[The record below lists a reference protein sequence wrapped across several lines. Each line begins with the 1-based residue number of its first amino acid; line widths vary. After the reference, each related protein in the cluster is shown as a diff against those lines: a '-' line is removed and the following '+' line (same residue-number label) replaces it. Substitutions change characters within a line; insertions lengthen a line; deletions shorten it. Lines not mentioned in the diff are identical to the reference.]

1 MVSMKNTRILLLQFK
16 LVKTLSC
23 SVGYT
28 KNCSTFKLVSGKK
41 LPSILLF
48 QQVPILPPDCCNSTK
63 TMACLNQTSLG
74 NNLTIANPRHGLGE
88 WTLPLL
94 STLTLAL
101 VGDPTKDTV
110 SYVNNKIILQNRAL
124 PVNTCS
130 GPINFVLGNLTTTTD
145 MLPSPF
151 RELTF
156 PLN

>member
-1 MVSMKNTRILLLQFK
+1 MVKIH
-16 LVKTLSC
+16 
-23 SVGYT
+23 T

-74 NNLTIANPRHGLGE
+74 NNLTIANQRHGLGE

-94 STLTLAL
+94 STLMLAL

-110 SYVNNKIILQNRAL
+110 SYVNNKIILQNSAL

-130 GPINFVLGNLTTTTD
+130 GPINFVLDNLTTTTD
-145 MLPSPF
+145 MLPLVHSESSLF
-151 RELTF
+151 RSTNAFHFQMAHLSLF
-156 PLN
+156 LY